1 MSKKRPDDFSL
12 PYGDQGQSD
21 EDHSYLAQ
29 SPTLVPDASNWTG
42 SGNAD
47 ARGAGGGPGGGGKPG
62 GGGSGVVTTYTSGNP
77 NVDDAS
83 EFNIQI
89 NFSGRWTA
97 DEQAIVKWAADFY
110 SQIITADIHDDFDLN
125 NNLVDDIVI
134 TISTGRIDGNGSP
147 LTGNILAQTSNII
160 VRDAGT
166 WRVSAAMPPRVQGA
180 RLSVLSSTKA
190 RPSPSGPAKVR
201 RFWPKLSSRCIS

>member
-125 NNLVDDIVI
+125 NNLVDDIV
-134 TISTGRIDGNGSP
+134 TNDQHGPHRRKRQSAHGQYSGSDQQLSSCATREPWTNGS
-147 LTGNILAQTSNII
+147 
-160 VRDAGT
+160 R
-166 WRVSAAMPPRVQGA
+166 
-180 RLSVLSSTKA
+180 
-190 RPSPSGPAKVR
+190 
-201 RFWPKLSSRCIS
+201 

>member
-77 NVDDAS
+77 TSTTPAS
-83 EFNIQI
+83 
-89 NFSGRWTA
+89 S
-97 DEQAIVKWAADFY
+97 
-110 SQIITADIHDDFDLN
+110 
-125 NNLVDDIVI
+125 
-134 TISTGRIDGNGSP
+134 ISRSTSVEDGP
-147 LTGNILAQTSNII
+147 PTS
-160 VRDAGT
+160 R
-166 WRVSAAMPPRVQGA
+166 Q
-180 RLSVLSSTKA
+180 SS
-190 RPSPSGPAKVR
+190 S
-201 RFWPKLSSRCIS
+201 